1 MKLRLEGQGKIVAEG
16 STDSL
21 PPEVLIGRGTQCQWR
36 IPSDYK
42 TVGSRHARL
51 VREGAQFFIEDL
63 NSRNGTFYDERR
75 IAREELRPG
84 RQFSIAGCL
93 QLIVEAEVTLSK
105 VESKGEN
112 RLPVS
117 RGARMVGWTSAFRN
131 QSFPVSVSPF
141 IVGAA
146 ADATLRI
153 SDPLISMH
161 HAEIIRK
168 DDGTY
173 WLRDLNSANGTL
185 VNGRVL
191 NKNES
196 VQIRHRDRLF
206 FAHYGV
212 IFDDGRGLLTERH
225 IWLMGFMVL
234 AAFLVGVAMVR
245 FHIRPTSERV
255 AKKALQLAAAE
266 QFESARQLLLKTSAT
281 SRSDDEIGVL
291 RETAGR
297 VEKWNANYQAWGSV
311 TTALAHGDWP
321 GASNALRAVAIDDG
335 DAWNWNGNGLERQR
349 EAMSVATLLIA
360 FLELSARA
368 EGSYVSDREAVAALS
383 AALSGTA
390 SLAPEYLD
398 PLRSQAESMRQKVQ
412 QQIDI
417 GRKFDCLDKLKSWP
431 PPLTDIMGVLEES
444 QRQETGAVRDYV
456 NNLLGGLRALSA
468 ELSRYE
474 ETRRC
479 LDELR
484 WDCLDNLDRP
494 SSSVPVASVD
504 SRIRAASD
512 RIARRSQIVNEM
524 ARLVREVQSLTR
536 GGATTSGFVRVWRD
550 KIALEKV
557 LACDTETLG
566 ARDPDRS
573 QSVGEYDRYVGVEDF
588 YDYLY

>member
-1 MKLRLEGQGKIVAEG
+1 MKLRLEDQGKIVAEG

-21 PPEVLIGRGTQCQWR
+21 PPEVLIGRGAQCRWR

-84 RQFSIAGCL
+84 RQFSLAGCL
-93 QLIVEAEVTLSK
+93 QLIVEAEAAPSK
-105 VESKGEN
+105 VESKDRN
-112 RLPVS
+112 CLPVS
-117 RGARMVGWTSAFRN
+117 RGPRRVGWTGFLDFFRPNRRVLRGPRLVGWTGEFRN
-131 QSFPVSVSPF
+131 RSFPVNASPF

-153 SDPLISMH
+153 SHPLISMH
-161 HAEIIRK
+161 HAEIIQK

-212 IFDDGRGLLTERH
+212 IFDDGRGLLTERQ

-234 AAFLVGVAMVR
+234 AVFLVGVATVR
-245 FHIRPTSERV
+245 FHMRPTSERV

-266 QFESARQLLLKTSAT
+266 QFESARLLLKTSET
-281 SRSDDEIGVL
+281 SRSDDEIGAL
-291 RETAGR
+291 RETAAR
-297 VEKWNANYQAWGSV
+297 VEKWNANCQAWGSV

-321 GASNALRAVAIDDG
+321 GASNALRAVAINDG
-335 DAWNWNGNGLERQR
+335 DAWNWNGRGLERQR
-349 EAMSVATLLIA
+349 EAASVATLLTA

-383 AALSGTA
+383 AALSGSA

-412 QQIDI
+412 QQIDM

-431 PPLTDIMGVLEES
+431 PPLTDILGFLEES
-444 QRQETGAVRDYV
+444 QRQETGTVRDYV
-456 NNLLGGLRALSA
+456 NNLLGDLRALSA

-484 WDCLDNLDRP
+484 WDCLDSLDRP

-512 RIARRSQIVNEM
+512 RIARRSRIVNEM

-536 GGATTSGFVRVWRD
+536 GGATTSGFV
-550 KIALEKV
+550 
-557 LACDTETLG
+557 
-566 ARDPDRS
+566 
-573 QSVGEYDRYVGVEDF
+573 QSVAGQNSFGKSPR
-588 YDYLY
+588 L